1 MLYTSYIGNLRNIPE
16 NFGRIYI
23 CSYMPDSL
31 KLRSGFDLH
40 LPALAPSEELKFLY
54 KREMITFEKF
64 IAKYRNE
71 INSRED
77 IKELISEIKS
87 LSEDMDIVLVCYEK
101 DCTDCHRYF
110 YIEDY
115 NAKEWSV

>member
-54 KREMITFEKF
+54 KREMITVEEF
-64 IAKYRNE
+64 ISKYRNE

-101 DCTDCHRYF
+101 DCTNCHRYL

-115 NAKEWSV
+115 NAKEWGV